1 MRAAVA
7 IERGVVRCEEVEI
20 PRPEAGEVLV
30 KTQAASICGSDL
42 HMVNTGWAMHAF
54 PAMAGHPGHEA
65 VGEVIESRSDRFS
78 AGDIVLTTP
87 HIWNSRC
94 FADYQVVDDDHVL
107 KLDSE
112 VDLDTVTLAQ
122 QLGTVVYA
130 AKRLPKSL
138 EGQTCL
144 VVGQG
149 SAGLFWDFIL
159 NRLGAER
166 VISIEPLPWRRE
178 LGESY
183 GVDTTIDVTGDAAVQ
198 AVNDLTSGVGAD
210 LVIEAVGTTPTLSQA
225 FHLVRDEGKVVL
237 FGLPESEDPVPFDYS
252 QMFKSRANVFTVL
265 GSQDEPGLTSY
276 AEAAEL
282 ISSGVIDVEPI
293 ISHRVNI
300 SEIDRAFEIADQR
313 IDGAVKIG
321 VTFDKSPTNLVDQ
334 RAAESCGDLCE
345 S

>member
-1 MRAAVA
+1 MSTGSGSSEKMRAAIAV
-7 IERGVVRCEEVEI
+7 EKGVVRCDEVEV
-20 PRPEAGEVLV
+20 PVPTADEVLV
-30 KTQAASICGSDL
+30 RTRAASICGSDL

-65 VGEVIESRSDRFS
+65 VGEVVESRSDRFS
-78 AGDIVLTTP
+78 EGDIVLTTP

-94 FADYQVVDDDHVL
+94 FADYQVVDDAHVL
-107 KLDSE
+107 KLDQS

-130 AKRLPKSL
+130 AKRLPASL

-149 SAGLFWDFIL
+149 SAGLFWDFTL
-159 NRLGAER
+159 RKLGAEKI
-166 VISIEPLPWRRE
+166 ISVEPLKWRRE
-178 LGESY
+178 LGVSY
-183 GVDTTIDVTGDAAVQ
+183 GVDQTIDVIGDAAVD
-198 AVNDLTSGVGAD
+198 AVRDLTSGVGAD
-210 LVIEAVGTTPTLSQA
+210 LVIEAVGSTPTLSQA
-225 FHLVRDEGKVVL
+225 FHLVRNEGRVVL

-252 QMFKSRANVFTVL
+252 QMFKSRADVFTVL

-276 AEAAEL
+276 SEAARL
-282 ISSGVIDVEPI
+282 ISSGEIDVEPI

-300 SEIDRAFEIADQR
+300 SEIDRAFRIANER

-321 VTFDKSPTNLVDQ
+321 ITFD
-334 RAAESCGDLCE
+334 
-345 S
+345 

>member
-1 MRAAVA
+1 MPELMRAAIAV
-7 IERGVVRCEEVEI
+7 ERGVVRCDQVEV
-20 PRPEAGEVLV
+20 PHPDAGEVLV
-30 KTQAASICGSDL
+30 RTRAASICGSDL

-65 VGEVIESRSDRFS
+65 VGDVVESKSDRFDE
-78 AGDIVLTTP
+78 GDIVLTTP

-94 FADYQVVDDDHVL
+94 FADYQVVDDAHVL
-107 KLDSE
+107 KLDPE

-130 AKRLPKSL
+130 AKRLPNTL

-149 SAGLFWDFIL
+149 SAGLFWDFTL
-159 NRLGAER
+159 RELGAEKI
-166 VISIEPLPWRRE
+166 ISIEPLEWRRE
-178 LGESY
+178 LGASY
-183 GVDTTIDVTGDAAVQ
+183 GVDQSIDVVGDAAVE
-198 AVNDLTSGVGAD
+198 AVRDLTNGDGAD

-225 FHLVRDEGKVVL
+225 FHLVRNEGQVVL

-252 QMFKSRANVFTVL
+252 QMFKSRADVFTVL

-276 AEAAEL
+276 REAARL
-282 ISSGVIDVEPI
+282 ISSGEIDVEPI

-300 SEIDRAFEIADQR
+300 SDIDRAFNIANDR

-321 VTFDKSPTNLVDQ
+321 ITFD
-334 RAAESCGDLCE
+334 
-345 S
+345 

>member
-1 MRAAVA
+1 MPDSSRLMRAAIAV
-7 IERGVVRCEEVEI
+7 ERGVVRCDEVEI
-20 PRPEAGEVLV
+20 PQPAEGEVLV
-30 KTQAASICGSDL
+30 RTRAASICGSDL

-65 VGEVIESRSDRFS
+65 VGEVIESRSAKFS

-94 FADYQVVDDDHVL
+94 FADYQVVDDAHVL
-107 KLDSE
+107 KLDPA

-130 AKRLPKSL
+130 AKRLPSSL
-138 EGQTCL
+138 EGETCL

-159 NRLGAER
+159 RELGAER
-166 VISIEPLPWRRE
+166 IITIEPLAWRRE
-178 LGESY
+178 LGRSY
-183 GVDTTIDVTGDAAVQ
+183 GADETIDVTGDAAVE
-198 AVNDLTSGVGAD
+198 AVKDLTGGMGAD

-225 FHLVRDEGKVVL
+225 FHLVRNEGRVVL

-252 QMFKSRANVFTVL
+252 QMFKSRADVFTVL

-276 AEAAEL
+276 SEAARL
-282 ISSGVIDVEPI
+282 ISSGEINVEPL

-300 SEIDRAFEIADQR
+300 AEIDRAFSIANER
-313 IDGAVKIG
+313 TDGAVKVGI
-321 VTFDKSPTNLVDQ
+321 TFD
-334 RAAESCGDLCE
+334 
-345 S
+345 

>member
-1 MRAAVA
+1 MRAAIAV
-7 IERGVVRCEEVEI
+7 ERGVVRCDEVEI
-20 PRPEAGEVLV
+20 PRSSVGEVLV
-30 KTQAASICGSDL
+30 RTKAASICGSDL

-65 VGEVIESRSDRFS
+65 VGEVVESRSDSFS
-78 AGDIVLTTP
+78 EGDIVLTTP

-94 FADYQVVDDDHVL
+94 FADFQVVDDAHVL
-107 KLDSE
+107 KLDAG

-130 AKRLPKSL
+130 AKRLPESL

-149 SAGLFWDFIL
+149 SAGLFWDFTL
-159 NRLGAER
+159 RKLGAEKI
-166 VISIEPLPWRRE
+166 ISIEPLAWRRE
-178 LGESY
+178 LGMSY
-183 GVDTTIDVTGDAAVQ
+183 GVDSSIDVTGDAAVE
-198 AVNDLTSGVGAD
+198 AVRDLTNGAGAD

-225 FHLVRDEGKVVL
+225 FHLVRDEGQVVL

-252 QMFKSRANVFTVL
+252 QMFKSRANAFTVL

-276 AEAAEL
+276 SEAARM
-282 ISSGVIDVEPI
+282 ISSGEIDVEPI

-300 SEIDRAFEIADQR
+300 SDIDKAFALANDR
-313 IDGAVKIG
+313 VDGAVKIG
-321 VTFDKSPTNLVDQ
+321 ITFD
-334 RAAESCGDLCE
+334 
-345 S
+345 